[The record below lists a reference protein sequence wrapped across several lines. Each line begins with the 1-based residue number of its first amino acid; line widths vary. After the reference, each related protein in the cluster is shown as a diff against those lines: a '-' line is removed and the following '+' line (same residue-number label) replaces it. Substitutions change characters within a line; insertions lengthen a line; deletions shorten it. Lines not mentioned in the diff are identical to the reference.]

1 MKPLLPALAILA
13 LAVST
18 SFSQS
23 VVNSSVIPCDALG
36 GVIVCPDM
44 PNPIPATKVTVVVRD
59 AGNNPM
65 PNVPVNLGFG
75 SGAINV
81 CPGAILSGVTNANG
95 EAFLLLAAGGCDQNP
110 SAAKIVANGIPLRTF
125 VVKSPDFDGAGG
137 DKSVNLADLASF
149 SSGVPCHDYDNN
161 GTVGLSDLIVFAQAF
176 VNPAWC
182 P

>member
-23 VVNSSVIPCDALG
+23 VVNSSVIPFDALG

-75 SGAINV
+75 SSAINV
-81 CPGAILSGVTNANG
+81 CAGAI
-95 EAFLLLAAGGCDQNP
+95 
-110 SAAKIVANGIPLRTF
+110 
-125 VVKSPDFDGAGG
+125 
-137 DKSVNLADLASF
+137 
-149 SSGVPCHDYDNN
+149 
-161 GTVGLSDLIVFAQAF
+161 
-176 VNPAWC
+176 
-182 P
+182 

>member
-95 EAFLLLAAGGCDQNP
+95 EATGGGRMRPESECGQDRRKRNP
-110 SAAKIVANGIPLRTF
+110 TSHLRRQESGLRRRWRRQERQLGGSR
-125 VVKSPDFDGAGG
+125 VVQFWRA
-137 DKSVNLADLASF
+137 
-149 SSGVPCHDYDNN
+149 VP
-161 GTVGLSDLIVFAQAF
+161 
-176 VNPAWC
+176 
-182 P
+182 